1 MDQPRKFEYLKKKR
15 LNQPGQTDA
24 YIMLRL
30 LDGESTL
37 PGLIQLLVH
46 LVDLLLC
53 VGLVI
58 ALVHVEDDLVLG
70 TPGLHLVI
78 VACTHVIICFNSPN
92 YIQSK
97 MSAFQS
103 RKRLIIQ

>member
-70 TPGLHLVI
+70 TCVHLLLMTFI
-78 VACTHVIICFNSPN
+78 KSNLS
-92 YIQSK
+92 
-97 MSAFQS
+97 S
-103 RKRLIIQ
+103 RQY